1 MIIKDIS
8 VDGYKNL
15 RDVNIS
21 LDEGVNILCGRNA
34 QGKTNL
40 IEAVWICSGCRSF
53 RSTRD
58 KAFVGFEAQRASVN
72 VDFQDKLRLQSISFS
87 VEKNAVKE
95 RKITLNGVRLPLLS
109 KLFGSLKCVVF
120 TPEDLELSKGSPE
133 NRRSFLDLSISQI
146 KPSYLAAVNRYNG
159 ILYQRN
165 AFLKYAQTHKHDLS
179 QLDMWDEQLASAGA
193 YISVL
198 RYNYSVKLDAFTKEL
213 YGSISGG
220 RESLALAYHSTVYR
234 DGVSLSEL
242 TDEHKKIFLD
252 TLRSHC
258 ETDIRA
264 GFTTCG
270 VHRDDIITRIDG
282 LNSREYGSQG
292 QSRSIALI
300 LKLAQ
305 ARILAEE
312 TGEAPV
318 ILLDD
323 VMSELDSQRQSFIL
337 NSIEGM
343 QLIITTCDAAS
354 VLKLRGG
361 RVFSVEAGRIE
372 QQR

>member
-1 MIIKDIS
+1 M
-8 VDGYKNL
+8 
-15 RDVNIS
+15 S

-58 KAFVGFEAQRASVN
+58 KAFVGFDAQRASVT
-72 VDFQDKLRLQSISFS
+72 VDFSDSRRQQSISFS
-87 VEKNAVKE
+87 VEKNAPKE
-95 RKITLNGVRLPLLS
+95 RKITLNGVKLPLLS

-120 TPEDLELSKGSPE
+120 TPEDLELSKGSPD

-146 KPSYLAAVNRYNG
+146 KPSYLAAINRYNS

-165 AFLKYAQTHKHDLS
+165 AFLKYAQTRKQDNS
-179 QLDMWDEQLASAGA
+179 QLDIWDEQLASAGA

-198 RYNYSVKLDAFTKEL
+198 RYNYAVKLGSFTSGL
-213 YGSISGG
+213 YDVISGG
-220 RESLALAYHSTVYR
+220 SERLSLDYHSTVYK
-234 DGVSLSEL
+234 DGISLSEL
-242 TDEHKKIFLD
+242 TDEHRKIFLEA
-252 TLRSHC
+252 LRFHA
-258 ETDIRA
+258 EADIRA

-270 VHRDDIITRIDG
+270 VHRDDLITRIDG

-323 VMSELDSQRQSFIL
+323 VMSELDSSRQSFIL
-337 NSIEGM
+337 NSIQNM

-354 VLKLRGG
+354 VLRLKNG
-361 RVFSVEAGRIE
+361 RVFGVEKGRIT
-372 QQR
+372 QNV